1 MICSTCSG
9 GICMM
14 KYLGGGEY
22 VVLGTE
28 VNTVL
33 GLLHAT
39 NHGARQVDPPMNSIY
54 IQKRECNFYL
64 FIKSLTNILY
74 WNWTF
79 RKSNISFEFAYPK
92 KTIWLMTCGLRIAP
106 SITSVPSLIGWPW
119 IEPFQ
124 RWARTKLL
132 QRCSRI
138 KPFSFPLLPTLKH
151 LGTYTLQY
159 VQ

>member
-1 MICSTCSG
+1 
-9 GICMM
+9 M

-28 VNTVL
+28 VNAVL

-74 WNWTF
+74 
-79 RKSNISFEFAYPK
+79 
-92 KTIWLMTCGLRIAP
+92 
-106 SITSVPSLIGWPW
+106 
-119 IEPFQ
+119 
-124 RWARTKLL
+124 
-132 QRCSRI
+132 
-138 KPFSFPLLPTLKH
+138 
-151 LGTYTLQY
+151 
-159 VQ
+159 